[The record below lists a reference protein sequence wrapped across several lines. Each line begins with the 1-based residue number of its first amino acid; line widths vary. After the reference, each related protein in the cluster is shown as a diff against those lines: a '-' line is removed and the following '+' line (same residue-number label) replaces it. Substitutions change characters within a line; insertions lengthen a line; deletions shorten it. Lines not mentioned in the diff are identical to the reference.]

1 MTEPL
6 WVEGYFDPIR
16 NEYTDGEFG
25 YFYYRSNEL
34 AFTAIPEFSVGFKIF
49 NHLRKSDITQVQNLL
64 LLSKHY
70 DQSSNLEFTI
80 NFKDLASYP
89 KQSLIASSAS
99 PRDIAFQKRRKYIFG
114 GRAYMEL
121 VLLSSP
127 EGIQFPDEGD
137 TNTRASAQR
146 PLFRSFLDFYDIPIA
161 QFFKS
166 FFENNPSATL
176 EDVYKEWIERDM
188 KRQYNIM
195 LGIVV
200 SIAVVVGIGGAVA
213 IWRELVRYGMKV
225 HMKEKKIQ

>member
-1 MTEPL
+1 
-6 WVEGYFDPIR
+6 
-16 NEYTDGEFG
+16 
-25 YFYYRSNEL
+25 
-34 AFTAIPEFSVGFKIF
+34 
-49 NHLRKSDITQVQNLL
+49 
-64 LLSKHY
+64 
-70 DQSSNLEFTI
+70 
-80 NFKDLASYP
+80 
-89 KQSLIASSAS
+89 
-99 PRDIAFQKRRKYIFG
+99 
-114 GRAYMEL
+114 MEL